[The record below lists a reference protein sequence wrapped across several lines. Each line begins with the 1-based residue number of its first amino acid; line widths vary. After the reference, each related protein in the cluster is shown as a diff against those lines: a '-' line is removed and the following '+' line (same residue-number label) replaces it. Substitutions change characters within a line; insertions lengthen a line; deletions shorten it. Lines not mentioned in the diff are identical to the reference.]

1 MEYQVELANVLERAI
16 ERLYENL
23 FSREFK
29 VSLERHCMLPL
40 TIKVGSYLYK
50 VQHAQLTLRL
60 VHYEDE
66 VERGVAS
73 VHDA

>member
-1 MEYQVELANVLERAI
+1 MKYQVELANVLECAI

-23 FSREFK
+23 SSRSK
-29 VSLERHCMLPL
+29 SASAWMLPL
-40 TIKVGSYLYK
+40 TIKLGSYLYK

-73 VHDA
+73 VHNA